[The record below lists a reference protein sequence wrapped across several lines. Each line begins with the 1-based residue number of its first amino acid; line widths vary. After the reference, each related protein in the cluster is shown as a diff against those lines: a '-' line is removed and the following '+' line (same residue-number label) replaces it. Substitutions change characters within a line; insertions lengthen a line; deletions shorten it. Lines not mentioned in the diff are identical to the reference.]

1 MATTTMSSPT
11 LGSPND
17 WNSLRRSARQVE
29 AECQSKLAKFSAMAA
44 AYSSQAQGT
53 AGAGSNSSSARLGS
67 SGPAASAS
75 TEAIEREITDLLR
88 QLANHVD
95 RLSSN
100 DVQAK
105 APPASFHLAQ
115 RHRDTLQ
122 DLTREFRRIK
132 SNLVA
137 AREHAELLESV
148 RSDIKAAK
156 TFDENYL
163 ATERMRLDS
172 THIMVDDLIEQ
183 AQETHS
189 DLTAQRELLL
199 GANRRMGGVNG
210 VFPQLMSLM
219 TRIRIRKRRDTIIL
233 SGVTAVCIFLLYLMH
248 G

>member
-1 MATTTMSSPT
+1 MASPT

-44 AYSSQAQGT
+44 AYSSHAQGT
-53 AGAGSNSSSARLGS
+53 AGSGSNAPSTRLGGTA
-67 SGPAASAS
+67 GPGAAAS